1 MIWSDLTNWRIIR
14 QVLPQVWKFWAPC
27 QPHIWHREQSP
38 EPLTLKASGA
48 QWQELHRTWGNR
60 DSTLKSYTQ
69 NFMHTNTQGKSSNFI
84 CWGFDGLL
92 GRRGEWWLI
101 LGTKI
106 LVVKILGGGS
116 SAWTLTGGRHLAWV
130 ISSKTWPHPTDS
142 RLQSWGISG
151 QTTNWVG
158 MQPHPSPDSLL
169 KEFLSPQP
177 PLNMSLDMALPA
189 GGPRPPAPLTT
200 GQTLASPGAR
210 QTKKPDKPL
219 V

>member
-1 MIWSDLTNWRIIR
+1 
-14 QVLPQVWKFWAPC
+14 
-27 QPHIWHREQSP
+27 
-38 EPLTLKASGA
+38 
-48 QWQELHRTWGNR
+48 
-60 DSTLKSYTQ
+60 
-69 NFMHTNTQGKSSNFI
+69 MHTNTQGKSSNFI
-84 CWGFDGLL
+84 EAWERPICWGFDGLL
-92 GRRGEWWLI
+92 GRWGEWWFI

-210 QTKKPDKPL
+210 QTKKPDKSL